1 LSFPFLIRSRG
12 RRRTKNYVLKK
23 AAILIVLA
31 PRVPALGAPEK
42 PHLTF
47 ICCPELAEPPDG
59 KIILALGALDLD
71 GGHGLFLAFL
81 LNDHNLILAAVY
93 LARHLVSSFNFPD
106 IPAFPALQLTC
117 G

>member
-71 GGHGLFLAFL
+71 GGHGLFLSLFL
-81 LNDHNLILAAVY
+81 NNYNLILAAVD
-93 LARHLVSSFNFPD
+93 LARHLVSSFYFPD
-106 IPAFPALQLTC
+106 ISAFPALQLT
-117 G
+117 GR